1 MAIGGNRIQSKRWLQ
16 FREPLE
22 EVRWSANRWW
32 SKSLGWGAMA
42 VPRSLVQTVTA
53 DSGHINQV
61 LHWPLTLLLH
71 GCEPMKLVTL
81 NCCCLRADKTDNV
94 LVTLNW
100 VVFVLTLASFGKR
113 LKIGAIAYILETPS
127 FVGNVATLVV
137 RFSERVSERVR
148 EFTIIVR
155 TL

>member
-1 MAIGGNRIQSKRWLQ
+1 M
-16 FREPLE
+16 
-22 EVRWSANRWW
+22 
-32 SKSLGWGAMA
+32 
-42 VPRSLVQTVTA
+42 
-53 DSGHINQV
+53 
-61 LHWPLTLLLH
+61 
-71 GCEPMKLVTL
+71 
-81 NCCCLRADKTDNV
+81 
-94 LVTLNW
+94 
-100 VVFVLTLASFGKR
+100 LTLASFGKR